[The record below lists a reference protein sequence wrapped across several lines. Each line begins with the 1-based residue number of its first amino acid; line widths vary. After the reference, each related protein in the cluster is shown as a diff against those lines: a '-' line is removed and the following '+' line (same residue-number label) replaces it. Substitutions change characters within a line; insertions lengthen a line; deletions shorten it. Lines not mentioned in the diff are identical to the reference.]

1 LESQGNAHSS
11 DELDAVMR
19 LRSSLVASPVAR
31 GSECPGDSEWPLV
44 AAGLK
49 EREQTEALLRHAAG
63 CDHCGPLLRQSVQ
76 DFSDD
81 LTAEEET
88 MLARLESSQAGWQE
102 RMAGELGENPRRR
115 GLGAWLRAQLLPA
128 RDIRRWAYAGGL
140 ALLAAVGYRG
150 LLLVQQPAIN
160 DLLATAYTE
169 QRTLDLRI
177 PGAAHGPV
185 RLVRG
190 SADRSRL
197 DRPPALLEGEA
208 RIARELAKAPASPT
222 WLQAM
227 GRADVLDWNYE
238 AAIGSLQRALG
249 IQPDSPSLMIDLASA
264 YFERGEANTRMTD
277 YAAAVELLNGV
288 LKTSPDD
295 PVALF
300 NRAVVYER
308 MHLYDQAIQDWQRYL
323 RVDPGSAWTVEAKKR
338 LADVEQS
345 KKRTQ

>member
-1 LESQGNAHSS
+1 
-11 DELDAVMR
+11 
-19 LRSSLVASPVAR
+19 
-31 GSECPGDSEWPLV
+31 
-44 AAGLK
+44 
-49 EREQTEALLRHAAG
+49 
-63 CDHCGPLLRQSVQ
+63 
-76 DFSDD
+76 
-81 LTAEEET
+81 
-88 MLARLESSQAGWQE
+88 
-102 RMAGELGENPRRR
+102 MAGKLAKSPQRRSP
-115 GLGAWLRAQLLPA
+115 GAWLRVQLLPA
-128 RDIRRWAYAGGL
+128 HGIRRWAYAGGL
-140 ALLAAVGYRG
+140 ALLAAVSYRG

-208 RIARELAKAPASPT
+208 RIARELAMAPASPT

-227 GRADVLDWNYE
+227 GRADVLDWNFE
-238 AAIGSLQRALG
+238 AAIASLQRALV

-264 YFERGEANTRMTD
+264 YFERAEVNNRTAD
-277 YAAAVELLNGV
+277 YDAAAKLLSRV
-288 LKTSPDD
+288 LNATPDD

-308 MHLYDQAIQDWQRYL
+308 MHLHDQAILDWQRYL
-323 RVDPGSAWTVEAKKR
+323 RVDSGSAWTSEAKKR
-338 LADVEQS
+338 LADVEQA
-345 KKRTQ
+345 KARKP